1 MSNTTISL
9 EDKNV
14 QPGFPLGRDVP
25 TLDPKLVA
33 SVIFTKTT
41 PVDGH
46 YALIELGSLTLDGEY
61 RSLADITTDTAREL
75 HRNLKHLIKDAEEL
89 DREP

>member
-14 QPGFPLGRDVP
+14 QPGYPYGRGIPSVDH
-25 TLDPKLVA
+25 KLVA

-46 YALIELGSLTLDGEY
+46 YALIELGSLSSDGEY
-61 RSLADITTDTAREL
+61 RSLADITADTAREL
-75 HRNLKHLIKDAEEL
+75 TRSLKHLIKDAQEL

>member
-1 MSNTTISL
+1 MSNTTLSL

-14 QPGFPLGRDVP
+14 QPGFPLGRGIP
-25 TLDPKLVA
+25 TIDAKLVA

-46 YALIELGSLTLDGEY
+46 YALIELGSLTSDGEY
-61 RSLADITTDTAREL
+61 RSLADITAETARNL
-75 HRNLKHLIKDAEEL
+75 QHSLKHLIKDAEEL

>member
-1 MSNTTISL
+1 MSNTTLSL
-9 EDKNV
+9 EDQNL

-25 TLDPKLVA
+25 RLDAHLVA
-33 SVIFTKTT
+33 SVIFTKTS

-46 YALIELGSLTLDGEY
+46 YALIELGSLTPDGEY
-61 RSLADITTDTAREL
+61 RSLTDITAETARKLL
-75 HRNLKHLIKDAEEL
+75 HSLKHLIKDAKEL